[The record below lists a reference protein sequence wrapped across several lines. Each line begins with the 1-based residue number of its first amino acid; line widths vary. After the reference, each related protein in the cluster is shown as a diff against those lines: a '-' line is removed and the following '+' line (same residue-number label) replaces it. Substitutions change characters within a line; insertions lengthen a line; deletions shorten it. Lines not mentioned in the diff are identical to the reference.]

1 MNKEKRLH
9 IFVAGVVQ
17 GVFFRAHARNAAQNF
32 DLVGWVQNLS
42 DGRVEIVAEG
52 ETERLRELLEWCH
65 KGPRLARVDN
75 IEVTWD
81 RATGEFNSF
90 EVKY

>member
-1 MNKEKRLH
+1 MNRKKRLH

-17 GVFFRAHARNAAQNF
+17 GVFFRAHTRNTALNL

-52 ETERLRELLEWCH
+52 ETGRLRELLEWCH
-65 KGPRLARVDN
+65 KGPRPARVDN
-75 IEVTWD
+75 VEVTWD
-81 RATGEFNSF
+81 QATGEFETF